1 MAKYNIDAE
10 IKSLLDHM
18 KDCDNHD
25 FVADAERAVFA
36 AQGFLNRLVELNRN
50 GEMDDVLNST
60 LDALS
65 DLVGRAAA
73 REEDDRVNRDW
84 YRACAAAELNREV

>member
-1 MAKYNIDAE
+1 MAKYDIDAE
-10 IKSLLDHM
+10 IKGLLDHM

-36 AQGFLNRLVELNRN
+36 AQGFLTRLVELNRN
-50 GEMDDVLNST
+50 GEMDDVINST

-65 DLVGRAAA
+65 DLVGRASA
-73 REEDDRVNRDW
+73 REEDDRINGSW
-84 YRACAAAELNREV
+84 NRACAAADLRRGF